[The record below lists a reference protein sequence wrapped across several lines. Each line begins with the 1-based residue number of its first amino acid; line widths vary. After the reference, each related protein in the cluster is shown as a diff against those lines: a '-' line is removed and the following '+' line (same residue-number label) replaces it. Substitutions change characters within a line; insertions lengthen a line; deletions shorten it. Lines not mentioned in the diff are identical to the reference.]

1 MKGGADVEPA
11 FRGVYPILVTPFDE
25 RGRIDEESLARLV
38 DWNVQSG
45 VHGIGIALGSEI
57 FRLTEAERDLVTR
70 IVVEQARGR
79 VPVVVNTTG
88 SGTDLAI
95 HYGQHAKNLGANALM
110 ISPPAA
116 GGPSEDEI
124 YQYYADIA
132 EAAEMPIFMQDVGG
146 TPVPPELAARL
157 VEASPWLQ
165 WIKVEVS
172 PMPERVAATLAAG
185 KGRLTVFGGA
195 GGNYFIEELR
205 RGSSGTMPS
214 CSIPEIFVA
223 AWDLFQ
229 AGKADEAEAYFT
241 AKAMPLLLFCSR
253 GPRYFYHTHKQILV
267 RRGIIRT
274 AYVRRPTT
282 TLDVADVAEL
292 DRILADM
299 GLD

>member
-1 MKGGADVEPA
+1 MSGETGVQPT

-38 DWNVQSG
+38 DWNVQAG
-45 VHGIGIALGSEI
+45 VHGVGIALGSEV
-57 FRLTEAERDLVTR
+57 FRFTEAERDLVTR

-95 HYGQHAKNLGANALM
+95 HYSRHAKDLGANALM

-124 YQYYADIA
+124 FQYYVDIA
-132 EAAEMPIFMQDVGG
+132 EAVQMPIFMQDVGG
-146 TPVPPELAARL
+146 TPVPPELAVRL

-165 WIKVEVS
+165 WIKVEVT

-241 AKAMPLLLFCSR
+241 AKAMPLLQFCSQ
-253 GPRYFYHTHKQILV
+253 GPRFFYHTHKQILV
-267 RRGIIRT
+267 QRGVIRT

-282 TLDVADVAEL
+282 PIDAADQAEL
-292 DRILADM
+292 ERILADI
-299 GLD
+299 GLE